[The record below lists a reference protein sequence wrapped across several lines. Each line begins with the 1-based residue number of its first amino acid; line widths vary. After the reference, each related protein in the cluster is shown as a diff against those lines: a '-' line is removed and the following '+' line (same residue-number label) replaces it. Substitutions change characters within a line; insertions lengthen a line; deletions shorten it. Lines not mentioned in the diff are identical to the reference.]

1 MRRKIL
7 LSLVIFIV
15 VGLAGLQLYVSHRLA
30 TVGQDLKKMQG
41 KIEDMKLENELL
53 KSEIATSSSLTT
65 ITQKADSYGFK
76 SATYIYLEKPPV
88 ALNQ

>member
-1 MRRKIL
+1 MRRKIF

-15 VGLAGLQLYVSHRLA
+15 AGLAALQLYVSHRLA
-30 TVGQDLKKMQG
+30 TAGQDLRDMQG
-41 KIEDMKLENELL
+41 KIEELKLENELL

-65 ITQKADSYGFK
+65 IAQKADSLGFK
-76 SATYIYLEKPPV
+76 SAAYLYLEKPPV